1 MEWVRENSL
10 ASSYPFFLTWSAQ
23 SGGKPMKLLGGQGSH
38 FETDQ
43 GTFLDLGAMIY
54 QANLGHGHP
63 RMVQAIKDQAEE
75 LCLTFPNAIFP
86 AKTELAERL
95 LKLAPPGF
103 DRVFFTLGGAEA
115 TENAM
120 KMARLVTGRHKFI
133 SRYRSYHGA
142 TLGAL
147 TLSGDYRRPPLE
159 PLVPGGVH
167 AMDCYC
173 DRCPFGQKLESCH
186 LECAQHIEQI
196 LELDGKGTF
205 AAVFLEPIP
214 GANGVLIPPTGYW
227 KRIREACDQ
236 HGTLLVADEVLTG
249 FGRTGRWFGIDHEQ
263 GVVPDMITLAKGLT
277 GGYATLG
284 AVLVHER
291 VSRHFDE
298 QVLLAGLTGYAHPIS
313 CAVALE
319 ALKIYEEEKLITAAA
334 ELESVMLRELRE
346 IDDPRVK
353 FVRGRGLLGVLELE
367 LEDWPALSAAV
378 RAEKI
383 YVHLKPKTGMIV
395 LSPPLCISEAEL
407 VDGIR
412 RLGKAIASA

>member
-1 MEWVRENSL
+1 M
-10 ASSYPFFLTWSAQ
+10 SSKYPFFFTWSTQA
-23 SGGKPMKLLGGQGSH
+23 GKEPLELTGGQGAH
-38 FETDQ
+38 FTTTE
-43 GTFLDLGAMIY
+43 GRFLDLGSMIY

-63 RMVQAIKDQAEE
+63 RLIQAVKDQADQ
-75 LCLTFPNAIFP
+75 LCLTFPNAVFP
-86 AKTELAERL
+86 AKTELAQKL
-95 LKLAPPGF
+95 LQIAPPGF

-147 TLSGDYRRPPLE
+147 TLSGDYRRPPFE

-173 DRCPFGQKLESCH
+173 DRCPFGQTLSNCK
-186 LECAQHIEQI
+186 LECAGHIEQI
-196 LELDGKGTF
+196 LDLDGPGTF

-214 GANGVLIPPTGYW
+214 GANGVLIPPPGYW
-227 KRIREACDQ
+227 KRIRQACDR

-249 FGRTGRWFGIDHEQ
+249 FGRTGRWFGIDHEE

-291 VSRHFDE
+291 VSSHFEDN
-298 QVLLAGLTGYAHPIS
+298 VLLGGLTGYAHPVS

-319 ALKIYEEEKLITAAA
+319 ALKVYEDEGLIQKSAA
-334 ELESVMLRELRE
+334 LEGPLLEELRL
-346 IDDPRVK
+346 IQAQDPRVK
-353 FVRGRGLLGVLELE
+353 FVRGRGLLATLEVE
-367 LEDWPALSAAV
+367 LSDWDALA
-378 RAEKI
+378 RELHRRRL
-383 YVHLKPKTGMIV
+383 YLHLKAKTGMV
-395 LSPPLCISEAEL
+395 VFSPPLCISEEDLRAGLRSFGEAL
-407 VDGIR
+407 KIC
-412 RLGKAIASA
+412 